1 MRVTILVAVLVL
13 CLALALAG
21 CKSQEGAPAAQESQT
36 AEPADEVQTE
46 TETPKGV
53 QTEEEVMPDDP
64 VEAARKL
71 GTETDAPAVET
82 ASGLRYIDVKVG
94 DGATAESG
102 KTVSVHYTGWLVDG
116 TKFDSSVD
124 RGQPFAFPLGYGRV
138 IRGWDE
144 GVAGMQKGG
153 VRKLIIP
160 SELGYGARG
169 AGAVIPPHATLI
181 FEVQLLDVK

>member
-13 CLALALAG
+13 CLALTLAG
-21 CKSQEGAPAAQESQT
+21 CKSQEEAPSAEESETVAPAA
-36 AEPADEVQTE
+36 EVQIE
-46 TETPKGV
+46 APQGV
-53 QTEEEVMPDDP
+53 QTEEEAMPDDP
-64 VEAARKL
+64 VTAARKL
-71 GTETDAPAVET
+71 GTETDAPVVET

-124 RGQPFAFPLGYGRV
+124 RGKPFAFPLGYGRV

-169 AGAVIPPHATLI
+169 TPDGAIPPHATLI
-181 FEVQLLDVK
+181 FEVQLLDTK

>member
-1 MRVTILVAVLVL
+1 MPPNRS
-13 CLALALAG
+13 ALTLAG
-21 CKSQEGAPAAQESQT
+21 CKSQEETPEAQESQT
-36 AEPADEVQTE
+36 ATSEVATQTE
-46 TETPKGV
+46 APESV
-53 QTEEEVMPDDP
+53 QTEEVAMPDDP

-71 GTETDAPAVET
+71 GTESDAPVVET

-124 RGQPFAFPLGYGRV
+124 RGKPFAFPLGYGQV

-181 FEVQLLDVK
+181 FEVQLLDTK